1 MIKDVVR
8 NYIQY
13 PVALTT
19 ETTYVDWQTPFPTV
33 AFCITSTS
41 AIKKYFKRYVK
52 ILV

>member
-1 MIKDVVR
+1 MINDVVR

-19 ETTYVDWQTPFPTV
+19 ETTYVDWQTSFPTV